1 MPYSNVK
8 RATGGLMELAQ
19 AIAVPHEHRP
29 QRVPSFPNLER
40 TAVVPTVA
48 TGSVAVGSGDQ
59 RDFTLI
65 RSPTF
70 PLWTMTNKSTA
81 AAAIFYTATPGGGAG
96 LGFGELK
103 TNNATIVFPK
113 DPYTAF
119 NVSGGDT
126 TWTGQMLRRYPLAR
140 SRDGRVFVPVAA
152 VNGLNSY
159 SSCSVMFATVQ
170 TLAATLTF
178 ELWDG
183 TGETLFVQA
192 NSVCTAG
199 TSLDFSTNSLFG
211 TYAFYRLVSVEL
223 TSYTSGTGIVSSFTT
238 GINSGGTNVTPT
250 GAGVWFYGPVF
261 APPEFNS
268 SRLPYAATRAN
279 ASGVLLSNVTAVL
292 DKEGTI
298 NCARLP
304 RTAAPRAFSGTNANS
319 GSSFTTLIGSVYPK
333 DRYYGPMEKGLY
345 AYTLP
350 DSSTDDFFDCVSD
363 SLAGDGFPMPYFNLE
378 SFEYVSLISFADLG
392 GNGSTLAI
400 TQDVHLEFRSSSML
414 FPVGYSTT
422 SLESYHLSQMALA
435 QQGVFFENPIHL
447 SAIGGLIRSAV
458 MKIAPVVA
466 PYAKAAAAAV
476 GNRMISSAVS
486 ALNTRM
492 SQVSLGGSRSA
503 PRRAKPPKKGK
514 KVTVQRKK
522 R

>member
-1 MPYSNVK
+1 
-8 RATGGLMELAQ
+8 MELAQ

-48 TGSVAVGSGDQ
+48 TGSIKVDAGVS

-65 RSPTF
+65 RSPTY
-70 PLWTMTNKSTA
+70 PLWTMTEKSTA
-81 AAAIFYTATPGGGAG
+81 AAAAFYTATPGGVAG
-96 LGFGELK
+96 VGFGELK
-103 TNNATIVFPK
+103 AVGSSIVFPK
-113 DPYTAF
+113 DPFTSYG
-119 NVSGGDT
+119 NSGGDA
-126 TWTGQMLRRYPLAR
+126 TWHTQVYRRYPLAR
-140 SRDGRVFVPVAA
+140 SRDGRVFVPVAG
-152 VNGLNSY
+152 VNGTSSY
-159 SSCSVMFATVQ
+159 SSCSIMFATVQ
-170 TLAATLTF
+170 TLNATLTF

-183 TGETLFVQA
+183 TGETTFFQA
-192 NSVCTAG
+192 NVTCTAG
-199 TSLDFSTNSLFG
+199 TSLDYSTNSAFG
-211 TYAFYRLVSVEL
+211 TSAFYRLVSAEL
-223 TSYTSGTGIVSSFTT
+223 TSYTSGTGIVSSYTC

-261 APPEFNS
+261 APPEFGS

-279 ASGVLLSNVTAVL
+279 AAGVLLSNVTAVL
-292 DKEGTI
+292 DKEGTV
-298 NCARLP
+298 NCARMP
-304 RTAAPRAFSGTNANS
+304 RVAANRAFSGTAATS
-319 GSSFTTLIGSVYPK
+319 GSSFTTLISSIYPK

-350 DSSTDDFFDCVSD
+350 DKSTDDFCDYVSD
-363 SLAGDGFPMPYFNLE
+363 ALALDGMAMPYFHLE

-392 GNGSTLAI
+392 GNGSTLAV

-447 SAIGGLIRSAV
+447 AAIGSLIRSAV

-476 GNRMISSAVS
+476 GNRILSNAVS
-486 ALNTRM
+486 SLNTRM
-492 SQVSLGGSRSA
+492 SQVTLGPSRSA
-503 PRRAKPPKKGK
+503 PRKAPPPKKK
-514 KVTVQRKK
+514 KPVKVSRKRK
-522 R
+522 